1 MTRYPGPVGEEPLAV
16 EFHNTLYALRGRG
29 IDGLADPA
37 GAALWVAAMAGRLPE
52 AAIGPA
58 GDMGALDRLRVAVRE
73 ALHARVER
81 RPVDQAAVDVIN
93 AASAGAPSVV
103 IAEGAPG
110 DRVRAVSHFPGSP
123 PDAVL
128 RSAIATSA
136 IELMSSEAGDRLRTC
151 GAPGCV
157 LMFSRDHPRREWC
170 SASCGNR
177 ARQARHQ
184 ARRRSDGATRGAR
197 AGA

>member
-1 MTRYPGPVGEEPLAV
+1 MTRYPGPAGEEPLAV
-16 EFHNTLYALRGRG
+16 EFHNTLYALRGTRV
-29 IDGLADPA
+29 DGLAGEA
-37 GAALWVAAMAGRLPE
+37 AAALWVAAMAGRLPE

-58 GDMGALDRLRVAVRE
+58 GDLEALHGLRVGVRE
-73 ALHARVER
+73 ALHARVDR
-81 RPVDQAAVDVIN
+81 RPADQAAVDVIN

-103 IAEGAPG
+103 IAERAPG
-110 DRVRAVSHFPGSP
+110 DRVRAVRLFPGSP

-128 RSAIATSA
+128 RSAIAASA
-136 IELMSSEAGDRLRTC
+136 IELMSSEAGDRLRAC

-184 ARRRSDGATRGAR
+184 ARRRSDRATRGVR